1 MLAAAYSL
9 ATAYSPQARPACSA
23 HGKHARARPAT
34 LSEVVA
40 TAPNTAFAAKKAALI
55 AGLKREYS
63 SFFNPMEMEL
73 YDPDVSFNDP
83 MVSFTGTSAFKANVD
98 MLSGGSAIGKLLF
111 DDCGL
116 VNPSLNPNPNPNRN
130 RNPNPNPNPNRN
142 RNPSPSPHPHPHPHP
157 HPTPR

>member
-1 MLAAAYSL
+1 MMLAASL
-9 ATAYSPQARPACSA
+9 AASIAYSPPARPACSP
-23 HGKHARARPAT
+23 HGQHARARPAT

-40 TAPNTAFAAKKAALI
+40 TAPDTAFAAKKAALI

-63 SFFNPMEMEL
+63 SFFSPMEMEL

-83 MVSFTGTSAFKANVD
+83 LVSFTGTSAFKANVD

-116 VNPSLNPNPNPNRN
+116 VNP
-130 RNPNPNPNPNRN
+130 
-142 RNPSPSPHPHPHPHP
+142 NPSPSPSPNPNLIL
-157 HPTPR
+157 TRT

>member
-1 MLAAAYSL
+1 MLAASIAASI
-9 ATAYSPQARPACSA
+9 AYSPQARPACSP
-23 HGKHARARPAT
+23 HGQHARARPAT

-40 TAPNTAFAAKKAALI
+40 TAPDTAFAAKKAALI

-63 SFFNPMEMEL
+63 SFFSPMEMDL

-83 MVSFTGTSAFKANVD
+83 LVSFTGTSAFKANVD

-116 VNPSLNPNPNPNRN
+116 VTPNPNANA
-130 RNPNPNPNPNRN
+130 NPN
-142 RNPSPSPHPHPHPHP
+142 PHPHPHPNP
-157 HPTPR
+157 NRRLSTLLLPLKPSPPPSP